1 MADEK
6 SNSATFEEEIIK
18 ATAKAAFELVWGIV
32 GKRGTWTKEKVAVHN
47 AMQCSST
54 LRLIANGTE
63 T

>member
-18 ATAKAAFELVWGIV
+18 
-32 GKRGTWTKEKVAVHN
+32 EKVAVHN
-47 AMQCSST
+47 AMQCSSK